1 MHCPPGVDVAG
12 PLPAIVR
19 LMEAAAQR
27 AGADRDTM
35 ALLQIMPEQWHR
47 PTRGLI
53 AAAARVGCEGC
64 RQATWGKL
72 RGRVRSSAA
81 RSVHQSGGIMGRQ
94 VAFGPPANTEPRGA
108 YAPGRLT
115 DRLSLSH
122 QQHRLDPAI

>member
-1 MHCPPGVDVAG
+1 MQ
-12 PLPAIVR
+12 
-19 LMEAAAQR
+19 AAAQC

-53 AAAARVGCEGC
+53 AAAARVACQGC
-64 RQATWGKL
+64 RQATRGKL
-72 RGRVRSSAA
+72 RRRVWSSAA
-81 RSVHQSGGIMGRQ
+81 RSVRQGGGIMRRQ

-115 DRLSLSH
+115 DRLSFSD